1 MGRMEIRQLE
11 GFVAVAEE
19 QHFGRAAARVHLSQ
33 SALSRQI
40 QRLEADLEVQLLDR
54 TQRQAQLT
62 AAGRAFLRDAREV
75 LRWTVRARNA
85 AKAAADGRAGTLRLG
100 FVSSAA
106 VEVLPRLLNAF
117 RIGAPDATVHLVE
130 RYPDEI
136 LEALRAREIDFGI
149 SRGPFIHTDG
159 LVVQDLEAEPLVVL
173 MPLGHRLVARDA
185 IPLLELATEPFV
197 LPPRANA
204 RGYLE
209 SIYALCTSVGF
220 VPSIAEEAEP
230 MATLV
235 ALVAAGLGITLAP
248 ASVGAHARS
257 VAVRPLADLPAGRTA
272 TTALSFVWRAE
283 DLPPVA
289 ERFRLEAMATVR

>member
-1 MGRMEIRQLE
+1 MEIRQIE
-11 GFVAVAEE
+11 CFVAVAEE
-19 QHFGRAAARVHLSQ
+19 RHFGRAAERVHLSQ

-40 QRLEADLEVQLLDR
+40 QRLEADLDVSLLDR
-54 TQRQAQLT
+54 TTRQAQLT

-85 AKAAADGRAGTLRLG
+85 AKAAAEGRAGTLRLG

-106 VEVLPRLLNAF
+106 ADLLPRLLGAF
-117 RIGAPDATVHLVE
+117 RAQAPDATVHLVE

-136 LEALRAREIDFGI
+136 LDALRAREIDFGI
-149 SRGPFIHTDG
+149 SRGPFMRTDG
-159 LVVQDLEAEPLVVL
+159 LVVQDLKAEPLVVL
-173 MPLGHRLVARDA
+173 MPAGHALSTRDA
-185 IPLLELATEPFV
+185 IPLRELATQSFV
-197 LPPRANA
+197 LPPRGNA

-209 SIYALCTSVGF
+209 AIYALCASAGF
-220 VPSIAEEAEP
+220 VPTTAEEAEP

-248 ASVGAHARS
+248 ESVGRQAQR
-257 VAVRPLADLPAGRTA
+257 VVCRPLTDLPNGLAV
-272 TTALSFVWRAE
+272 TTCLSVVWRAG

-289 ERFRLEAMATVR
+289 EIFRGVAIEQETVR

>member
-1 MGRMEIRQLE
+1 MSHMEIRQLE
-11 GFVAVAEE
+11 CFVAVAEE
-19 QHFGRAAARVHLSQ
+19 QHFGRAATRVHLSQ

-40 QRLEADLEVQLLDR
+40 QRLEADLGVQLLDR

-85 AKAAADGRAGTLRLG
+85 AKAAAEGKAGTLRLG

-106 VEVLPRLLNAF
+106 VDLLPRLLSAF
-117 RIGAPDATVHLVE
+117 RADATDATVHLVE
-130 RYPDEI
+130 RFPDEI
-136 LEALRAREIDFGI
+136 LDALRAREIDFGI
-149 SRGPFIHTDG
+149 SRGPFAHTDG
-159 LVVQDLEAEPLVVL
+159 LVVEDLEAEPLVVV
-173 MPLGHRLVARDA
+173 MPLGHRLASHTS

-197 LPPRANA
+197 LPLRENA

-209 SIYALCTSVGF
+209 SIYALCASAGF

-230 MATLV
+230 MATLI

-248 ASVGAHARS
+248 ASVGQHARGV
-257 VAVRPLADLPAGRTA
+257 VARPLADLSPGQTA
-272 TTALSFVWRAE
+272 TTALSLVWRAE

-289 ERFRLEAMATVR
+289 ERFRREAQATVR